1 MRTRSLDLAA
11 DRAMPGMNGARSHEA
26 LFDAFPQLKDLA
38 PVACDAFLAR
48 TVRRTLD
55 PRQVLVTS
63 GSECSHLP
71 LVLAGT
77 LRVFMPS
84 DTGRE
89 LTLYRIERGES
100 CILSATCILNGG
112 RFPAV
117 AEAEGAADVL
127 LVPAPVFARL
137 VEEQPEWRRFVF
149 DLYARRLVH
158 VLALVEEVA
167 FQRMDER
174 LASYLLEHA
183 RGAGPVVQ
191 ETHARIAAE
200 LGTSREVVT
209 RILADFESRGLVELD
224 RGRIEVR
231 KADELRARAIS
242 PPR

>member
-1 MRTRSLDLAA
+1 M
-11 DRAMPGMNGARSHEA
+11 
-26 LFDAFPQLKDLA
+26 
-38 PVACDAFLAR
+38 
-48 TVRRTLD
+48 
-55 PRQVLVTS
+55 
-63 GSECSHLP
+63 
-71 LVLAGT
+71 
-77 LRVFMPS
+77 
-84 DTGRE
+84 
-89 LTLYRIERGES
+89 
-100 CILSATCILNGG
+100 
-112 RFPAV
+112 
-117 AEAEGAADVL
+117 
-127 LVPAPVFARL
+127 
-137 VEEQPEWRRFVF
+137 F